1 MSRLITAHWTCVD
14 DFKLPLPLSPPPP
27 PEDTAAAVKD

>member
-27 PEDTAAAVKD
+27 EDTAAAVKD